1 MSAGWKIVWLSA
13 LVFAIAYGAGRLLVP
28 DIVPVAFA
36 EEPQPS
42 WAVMTAF
49 SLRAIEFTAA
59 WVAIMSFSIL
69 AGAWARDEVRRH
81 FRRTRSNA
89 PPASRAE

>member
-1 MSAGWKIVWLSA
+1 MRAGWKVFWLSA
-13 LVFAIAYGAGRLLVP
+13 LAFAVAYGAGRVLVP
-28 DIVPVAFA
+28 NIVPIAFA

-49 SLRAIEFTAA
+49 SLRAIELTAA

-69 AGAWARDEVRRH
+69 VGAWARDEVRRH
-81 FRRTRSNA
+81 FRGTGSD
-89 PPASRAE
+89 

>member
-1 MSAGWKIVWLSA
+1 MSAGWKVFWLA
-13 LVFAIAYGAGRLLVP
+13 VIVFAAAYGTGRLLVP
-28 DIVPVAFA
+28 NIVPIAFA

-49 SLRAIEFTAA
+49 SLRAIELTAA

-69 AGAWARDEVRRH
+69 VGAWARDEVRRH
-81 FRRTRSNA
+81 FRSSPSNS
-89 PPASRAE
+89 PPAPRAE